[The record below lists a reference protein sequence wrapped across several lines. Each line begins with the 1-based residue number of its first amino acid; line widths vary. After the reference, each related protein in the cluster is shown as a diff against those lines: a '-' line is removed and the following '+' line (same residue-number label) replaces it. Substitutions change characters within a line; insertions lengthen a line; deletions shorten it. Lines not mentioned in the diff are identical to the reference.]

1 MHAVLPLKNI
11 RIIKLI
17 IQPLKLRS
25 KQIYVI
31 IMVRVKNPD
40 EIRDMI
46 KNHPMD
52 LRRVFSI
59 AAHID
64 HGKTTTSD
72 FLLRKA
78 GLMSDADAGKK
89 VMMDSDEEEQER
101 GITIFTSVVLL
112 NYDYEDEEG
121 NNKSYLFEINDTPGH
136 ISFTGEVSRA
146 LRGSDGVILLV
157 DALEGVMTQTETNIR
172 LSLAEKC
179 KPVLFINKVDRLIS
193 ELRLAPGD
201 VFSKIDTIING
212 VNKLIRENAPKG
224 LGKDWQVSFKDGSVA
239 VGSAKDGWAFNM
251 STLQKLKIRPQ
262 DIFAKYDENDKPWLR
277 SNLPLE
283 EPLLEMVIKHLP
295 NPVEGQKI
303 KIPAIW
309 GGDVKSPEGQ
319 ALVNCDKDGPLMG
332 MITKIFIE
340 PKSKRP
346 TLIGRVF
353 SGTLKKT
360 DSLYLVGKK
369 SKASIKRLGVM
380 EITDILD
387 VDEVPAGNLF
397 AIYGFITPAGETF
410 VREGDEGKLSPF
422 EEISY
427 VSDPVVSRTIKP
439 KDPQDIAKLGEVV
452 SKWIM
457 ADPTA
462 AFRHDQESK
471 TYVLSGIDP
480 LQIEILVTRIQE
492 QVQIDVSDPIIV
504 YRELPSKSGITVHA
518 KSPNGHNRLM
528 INVEQLDDKASELFK
543 SGKVNNDMERRER
556 ANMLQ
561 EEAGWEAKVAR
572 RIWYIKDTNVLID
585 ATSGVQRLD
594 NIKAYIIQVFHDFC
608 DGATL
613 AKEPLMNSKWL
624 ITDATVHVDPAH
636 TGFTE
641 IFQMCLAAYHTTF
654 LTSEPHLL
662 EPMQIIDIKVPSDYV
677 GNMSKVIT
685 QHRGIILD
693 MQQEGENT
701 NIRGRLPTAETI
713 DLADEIRG
721 NSSGRAFFGYVFD
734 GFDRVPSSIEKETI
748 ESIRVRKEMS
758 PQVPDVSN
766 WERFMYKRT

>member
-1 MHAVLPLKNI
+1 
-11 RIIKLI
+11 
-17 IQPLKLRS
+17 
-25 KQIYVI
+25 
-31 IMVRVKNPD
+31 MVRVKNPD

-46 KNHPMD
+46 KDHPMD

-72 FLLRKA
+72 YLLRKA

-101 GITIFTSVVLL
+101 GITIFTSVVMLS
-112 NYDYEDEEG
+112 YEFEG
-121 NNKSYLFEINDTPGH
+121 ETYLCEINDTPGH

-146 LRGSDGVILLV
+146 LRGSDGVVILV

-172 LSLAEKC
+172 LSLGEMC

-193 ELRLAPGD
+193 ELRLAPQD
-201 VFSKIDTIING
+201 VFAKIDTIITG

-224 LGKDWQVSFKDGSVA
+224 AAKDWQVSFKDGSVA

-251 STLQKLKIRPQ
+251 TTLQKLGIKPQ
-262 DIFAKYDENDKPWLR
+262 EIFAKYEENDKPWLR
-277 SNLPLE
+277 ENLPLE
-283 EPLLEMVIKHLP
+283 EPILEMVIRHLP
-295 NPVEGQKI
+295 NPVDGQKL

-309 GGDVKSPEGQ
+309 GGDINSPEGQ
-319 ALVNCDKDGPLMG
+319 ALVNCDRDGPLLG

-353 SGTLKKT
+353 SGTLKSS
-360 DSLYLVGKK
+360 DSLYLLGKK
-369 SKASIKRLGVM
+369 AKSRIKRLGVM

-410 VREGDEGKLSPF
+410 VREGDEGKLAPF

-427 VSDPVVSRTIKP
+427 VAEPVVSRTIKP

-492 QVQIDVSDPIIV
+492 QVEIDVSDPIIV
-504 YRELPSKSGITVHA
+504 YREVPTKQGITVHA

-528 INVEQLDDKASELFK
+528 VHVDLMNQAAIDLIQ
-543 SGKVNNDMERRER
+543 SGKIHNDQDRRER
-556 ANMLQ
+556 ARILQ
-561 EEAGWEAKVAR
+561 EEAGWEAKIAR
-572 RIWYIKDTNVLID
+572 RIWYIKDSNVILD
-585 ATSGVQRLD
+585 ATTGVQRLD
-594 NIKAYIIQVFHDFC
+594 NIKAYIIQIFHDFC
-608 DGATL
+608 EGATL
-613 AKEPLMNSKWL
+613 AKEPLMSAL
-624 ITDATVHVDPAH
+624 FIITDATVHVDPAH

-641 IFQMCLAAYHTTF
+641 IFQMCLAAFHTTF
-654 LTSEPHLL
+654 LTSEPHVL
-662 EPMQIIDIKVPSDYV
+662 EPMQIIDIKVPSEYV

-693 MQQEGENT
+693 MIQEGEQT
-701 NIRGRLPTAETI
+701 RIRGKLPTAETI
-713 DLADEIRG
+713 DIADEIRG
-721 NSSGRAFFGYVFD
+721 SSSGRAFFGYEFR
-734 GFDRVPSSIEKETI
+734 GFERVPTNLEAEII
-748 ESIRVRKEMS
+748 ESIRVRKELA

-766 WERFMYKRT
+766 WDRFMYRRT

>member
-1 MHAVLPLKNI
+1 
-11 RIIKLI
+11 
-17 IQPLKLRS
+17 
-25 KQIYVI
+25 
-31 IMVRVKNPD
+31 MVRVKNPD

-46 KNHPMD
+46 KNHPMEH
-52 LRRVFSI
+52 RRVFSI

-64 HGKTTTSD
+64 HGKTTTTD
-72 FLLRKA
+72 YLLRKA

-112 NYDYEDEEG
+112 SYEFEG
-121 NNKSYLFEINDTPGH
+121 ESYLFEINDTPGH

-146 LRGSDGVILLV
+146 LRGSDGVVLLV

-172 LSLAEKC
+172 LSIGEMC

-193 ELRLAPGD
+193 ELRLAPQE
-201 VFSKIDTIING
+201 VFARIDTIISG
-212 VNKLIRENAPKG
+212 VNKLIKNNAPKG
-224 LGKDWQVSFKDGSVA
+224 LGKAWQVSFKDGSVA

-251 STLQKLKIRPQ
+251 TTLQRLGIKPQ
-262 DIFAKYDENDKPWLR
+262 DIFAKYETNDKAWLKE
-277 SNLPLE
+277 NLTLE
-283 EPLLEMVIKHLP
+283 EPILEMVIKHLP
-295 NPVEGQKI
+295 NPVDGQKI

-309 GGDVKSPEGQ
+309 DGDLESPIGQ
-319 ALVNCDKDGPLMG
+319 SLINCDRDGPLMG

-353 SGTLKKT
+353 SGTLKSSDT
-360 DSLYLVGKK
+360 LYLIGKK
-369 SKASIKRLGVM
+369 DKSRIKRLGVM

-387 VDEVPAGNLF
+387 VEEVPAGNLF

-410 VREGDEGKLSPF
+410 VREGDEEKLKPF
-422 EEISY
+422 EDISY
-427 VSDPVVSRTIKP
+427 VAEPVVSRTIKP

-462 AFRHDQESK
+462 AFRHDEESK

-480 LQIEILVTRIQE
+480 LQIEILVTRITE
-492 QVQIDVSDPIIV
+492 QVEIEVSDPITV
-504 YRELPSKSGITVHA
+504 YRELPSQVGLSVHT

-528 INVEQLDDKASELFK
+528 INIEPLNKETVDLIK
-543 SGKVNNDMERRER
+543 SGRVHNDQDRRDR
-556 ANMLQ
+556 AILLQ
-561 EEAGWEAKVAR
+561 QEGGWEARRAR
-572 RIWYIKDTNVLID
+572 RIWHIKDTNMLVD
-585 ATSGVQRLD
+585 ATTGVQRLD
-594 NIKAYIIQVFHDFC
+594 NIKAYIIQIFHDFC
-608 DGATL
+608 EGATL
-613 AKEPLMNSKWL
+613 AKEPLMSSKFT

-641 IFQMCLAAYHTTF
+641 IMQMCLAGFHTTF
-654 LTSEPHLL
+654 LTSDPHLQ
-662 EPMQIIDIKVPSDYV
+662 EPMLIIDIKVPSDYV

-693 MQQEGENT
+693 MLQEGENT
-701 NIRGRLPTAETI
+701 RIRGKIPAAETV

-721 NSSGRAFFGYVFD
+721 NSSGRAFFGYEFT
-734 GFDRVPSSIEKETI
+734 GFERVPANLEKEII
-748 ESIRVRKEMS
+748 EGIRVRKELS
-758 PQVPDVSN
+758 AEIPDVSN
-766 WERFMYKRT
+766 WERFIYKRT

>member
-1 MHAVLPLKNI
+1 
-11 RIIKLI
+11 
-17 IQPLKLRS
+17 
-25 KQIYVI
+25 
-31 IMVRVKNPD
+31 MVRVKNPE
-40 EIRDMI
+40 EIRNMI

-112 NYDYEDEEG
+112 NYDYEDDEG
-121 NNKSYLFEINDTPGH
+121 NNQSYLFETNDTPGH

-193 ELRLAPGD
+193 ELRLAPKD
-201 VFSKIDTIING
+201 VFEKIDTIIAG
-212 VNKLIRENAPKG
+212 VNKLIKENAPEG
-224 LGKDWQVSFKDGSVA
+224 LGKAWQVSFPEGTVS

-251 STLQKLKIRPQ
+251 ATLQRLKLKPQ

-277 SNLPLE
+277 SNLALE

-309 GGDVKSPEGQ
+309 GGDIESPEGQ
-319 ALVNCDKDGPLMG
+319 ALINCDRDGPLMG
-332 MITKIFIE
+332 MITKIFID

-346 TLIGRVF
+346 TLIGRVY
-353 SGTLKKT
+353 SGTLKKA
-360 DSLYLVGKK
+360 DSLYLLGRKNKVN
-369 SKASIKRLGVM
+369 IKRLGVM

-427 VSDPVVSRTIKP
+427 ASDPVVSRTIKP
-439 KDPQDIAKLGEVV
+439 KHPQDIAKLGEVV

-462 AFRHDQESK
+462 TFRHDEESK
-471 TYVLSGIDP
+471 TYVLAGIDP

-492 QVQIDVSDPIIV
+492 QVQIDISDPIIV
-504 YRELPSKSGITVHA
+504 YREVPSKTGITVHA

-528 INVEQLDDKASELFK
+528 IHVEKLNKESMALFK
-543 SGKVNNDMERRER
+543 SGKIHNDMERRAR
-556 ANMLQ
+556 ANQLQ
-561 EEAGWEAKVAR
+561 EEAGWIAKQAR
-572 RIWYIKDTNVLID
+572 RIWYIKDTNVLVD

-594 NIKAYIIQVFHDFC
+594 NIKAYVIQVFNDFC
-608 DGATL
+608 EGATL
-613 AKEPLMNSKWL
+613 AKEPLMGSKWM

-641 IFQMCLAAYHTTF
+641 IFQMCLAAYHTSF
-654 LTSEPHLL
+654 LTSDPHLV
-662 EPMQIIDIKVPSDYV
+662 EPMQIIDIKVPSNYV

-685 QHRGIILD
+685 QNRGVIQD
-693 MQQEGENT
+693 MTQEGENT
-701 NIRGRLPTAETI
+701 NIRGRIPTAETI

-734 GFDRVPSSIEKETI
+734 GFDRVPTNLEKEVI
-748 ESIRVRKEMS
+748 EGIRTRKELS
-758 PQVPDVSN
+758 PQVPEISN

>member
-1 MHAVLPLKNI
+1 MK
-11 RIIKLI
+11 
-17 IQPLKLRS
+17 
-25 KQIYVI
+25 
-31 IMVRVKNPD
+31 MVRVKNPE

-46 KNHPMD
+46 KNHPME
-52 LRRVFSI
+52 LRRVFTI

-72 FLLRKA
+72 YLLRKA

-101 GITIFTSVVLL
+101 GITIFTSVVML
-112 NYDYEDEEG
+112 NYEYETKEG
-121 NNKSYLFEINDTPGH
+121 EKNSYLFEINDTPGH

-172 LSLAEKC
+172 LSLNEKC

-201 VFSKIDTIING
+201 VFQKIDNILNE
-212 VNKLIRENAPKG
+212 VNKLIRDNAPEG
-224 LGKDWQVSFKDGSVA
+224 LGKDWQVSFPDGSVA

-251 STLQKLKIRPQ
+251 GTLQRLQITPQ
-262 DIFAKYDENDKPWLR
+262 DVFAKYDEDDKDWLR
-277 SNLPLE
+277 ENLPLE
-283 EPLLEMVIKHLP
+283 EPLLEMVITHLP
-295 NPVEGQKI
+295 NPIEGQKM

-309 GGDVKSPEGQ
+309 GGDLDSPEGQ
-319 ALVNCDKDGPLMG
+319 ALMNCDRDGPLMG

-353 SGTLKKT
+353 SGTLRSSDT
-360 DSLYLVGKK
+360 LYLVGKK
-369 SKASIKRLGVM
+369 TSARIKRLGVM

-410 VREGDEGKLSPF
+410 IREEDKGTLTPF

-427 VSDPVVSRTIKP
+427 VAEPVVSRTIKP

-462 AFRHDQESK
+462 TFRHDEESK

-492 QVQIDVSDPIIV
+492 QVLIEVSDPIIV
-504 YRELPSKSGITVHA
+504 YREVPTKVGINVHA

-528 INVEQLDDKASELFK
+528 IHVQPLNQASIDLIN
-543 SGKVNNDMERRER
+543 SGKVNNDQERRDR
-556 ANMLQ
+556 ARILQ
-561 EEAGWEAKVAR
+561 EEGGWEAKRAR
-572 RIWYIKDTNVLID
+572 RIWHIQDSNMIID
-585 ATSGVQRLD
+585 ATTGVQRLD
-594 NIKAYIIQVFHDFC
+594 NIKQYIIQVFIDFC
-608 DGATL
+608 SGATL
-613 AKEPLMNSKWL
+613 AKEPLMGAL
-624 ITDATVHVDPAH
+624 FTITDAKVHVDPAH

-654 LTSEPHLL
+654 LTSDPQLL

-677 GNMSKVIT
+677 GNMSKIIT
-685 QHRGIILD
+685 QHRGIIQN
-693 MQQEGENT
+693 MIQEGENT
-701 NIRGRLPTAETI
+701 RIRGKLPTAETI

-721 NSSGRAFFGYVFD
+721 SSSGRAFFGYEFT
-734 GFDRVPSSIEKETI
+734 GFERVPTNLEEETI
-748 ESIRVRKEMS
+748 EAIRVRKELS

>member
-1 MHAVLPLKNI
+1 
-11 RIIKLI
+11 
-17 IQPLKLRS
+17 
-25 KQIYVI
+25 
-31 IMVRVKNPD
+31 MVRVKNPE
-40 EIRDMI
+40 EIRNMI

-112 NYDYEDEEG
+112 NYDYEDDEG
-121 NNKSYLFEINDTPGH
+121 NNQSYLFEINDTPGH

-193 ELRLAPGD
+193 ELRLAPRD
-201 VFSKIDTIING
+201 VFEKIDTIIAG
-212 VNKLIRENAPKG
+212 VNKLIKENAPEG
-224 LGKDWQVSFKDGSVA
+224 LGKAWQVSFPEGTVS

-251 STLQKLKIRPQ
+251 ATLQRLKLKPQ
-262 DIFAKYDENDKPWLR
+262 DIFAKYDEDDKPWLR
-277 SNLPLE
+277 SNLALE

-309 GGDVKSPEGQ
+309 GGDLESPAGQ
-319 ALVNCDKDGPLMG
+319 ALINCDKDGPLLG
-332 MITKIFIE
+332 MITKIFID

-360 DSLYLVGKK
+360 DSLYLLGRKNKV
-369 SKASIKRLGVM
+369 SIKRLGVM

-410 VREGDEGKLSPF
+410 VREGDEGKLTPF

-427 VSDPVVSRTIKP
+427 ASDPVVSRTIKP
-439 KDPQDIAKLGEVV
+439 KQPQDIAKLGEVV

-462 AFRHDQESK
+462 TFRHDEESK
-471 TYVLSGIDP
+471 TYVLAGIDP

-504 YRELPSKSGITVHA
+504 YREIPSKTGITVHA

-528 INVEQLDDKASELFK
+528 LHVERLNPESQALFK
-543 SGKVNNDMERRER
+543 SGKIHNDMERRAR
-556 ANMLQ
+556 ANQLQ
-561 EEAGWEAKVAR
+561 EEAGWIAKQAR
-572 RIWYIKDTNVLID
+572 RIWYIKDTNVLVD

-594 NIKAYIIQVFHDFC
+594 NIKAYVIQVFDDFC
-608 DGATL
+608 EGATL
-613 AKEPLMNSKWL
+613 AKEPLMGSKWM

-641 IFQMCLAAYHTTF
+641 IFQMCLAAYHTSF
-654 LTSEPHLL
+654 LTSDPHLV
-662 EPMQIIDIKVPSDYV
+662 EPMQIIDIKVPSNYV

-685 QHRGIILD
+685 QHRGVIQD
-693 MQQEGENT
+693 MTQEGENT
-701 NIRGRLPTAETI
+701 NIRGRIPTAETI

-734 GFDRVPSSIEKETI
+734 GFDPVPKNLEKEVI
-748 ESIRVRKEMS
+748 EAIRARKGLS
-758 PQVPDVSN
+758 PQVPEVSN

>member
-1 MHAVLPLKNI
+1 
-11 RIIKLI
+11 
-17 IQPLKLRS
+17 
-25 KQIYVI
+25 
-31 IMVRVKNPD
+31 MVRVKNPD

-46 KNHPMD
+46 KHHPMEH
-52 LRRVFSI
+52 RRVFSI

-72 FLLRKA
+72 YLLRKA

-112 NYDYEDEEG
+112 SYEFEG
-121 NNKSYLFEINDTPGH
+121 NTYLCEINDTPGH

-146 LRGSDGVILLV
+146 LRGSDGVIILV

-172 LSLAEKC
+172 LSLSEMC

-193 ELRLAPGD
+193 ELRLPPNE
-201 VFSKIDTIING
+201 VFAKIDGIING
-212 VNKLIRENAPKG
+212 VNRLIEKNAPKE
-224 LGKDWQVSFKDGSVA
+224 LSKDWKVSFKNGSVS

-251 STLQKLKIRPQ
+251 STLQKLKIKPQ
-262 DIFAKYDENDKPWLR
+262 EIFAKYAEDSKDWLR
-277 SNLPLE
+277 ENLPLE
-283 EPLLEMVIKHLP
+283 EPLLEMVIQHLP
-295 NPVEGQKI
+295 NPIEGQKV

-309 GGDVKSPEGQ
+309 DGDLESPVGQ
-319 ALVNCDKDGPLMG
+319 SLLNCDPNGPLLG

-353 SGTLKKT
+353 SGTLRNT
-360 DSLYLVGKK
+360 DTLYLVGRK
-369 SKASIKRLGVM
+369 SKSRIKRLGVM

-397 AIYGFITPAGETF
+397 AIYGFICPAGESF
-410 VREGDEGKLSPF
+410 VREGDEKKLTPF

-427 VSDPVVSRTIKP
+427 VAEPVVSRTIKP

-462 AFRHDQESK
+462 AFKHDQESK

-492 QVQIDVSDPIIV
+492 QVNIEVSDPIIV
-504 YRELPSKSGITVHA
+504 YREIPSTRGIEVHT
-518 KSPNGHNRLM
+518 KSPNGHNRIMLY
-528 INVEQLDDKASELFK
+528 VEPLNQKTIDLIKAGKIHNDQEKRDRAIQLQ
-543 SGKVNNDMERRER
+543 
-556 ANMLQ
+556 Q
-561 EEAGWEAKVAR
+561 EADWVAKEAR
-572 RIWYIKDTNVLID
+572 RIWYIKDTNILVD
-585 ATSGVQRLD
+585 ATTGVQRLD
-594 NIKAYIIQVFHDFC
+594 NIKAYIIQIFHNFC
-608 DGATL
+608 EGATL
-613 AKEPLMNSKWL
+613 AKEPLMASKWV

-641 IFQMCLAAYHTTF
+641 IMQMCLAAFHTTF
-654 LTSEPHLL
+654 LTSQPKLL
-662 EPMQIIDIKVPSDYV
+662 EPMLVIDIKVPSEYV

-693 MQQEGENT
+693 MKQEGENT
-701 NIRGRLPTAETI
+701 IIKGKLPTAETI

-721 NSSGRAFFGYVFD
+721 SSSGRAFFGYQFL
-734 GFDRVPSSIEKETI
+734 GFEPVPQNLEKEII
-748 ESIRVRKEMS
+748 ESIRLRKELA
-758 PQVPDVSN
+758 PEVPDVSN
-766 WERFMYKRT
+766 WDRFMYKRT

>member
-1 MHAVLPLKNI
+1 
-11 RIIKLI
+11 
-17 IQPLKLRS
+17 
-25 KQIYVI
+25 
-31 IMVRVKNPD
+31 MVRVKNPD

-46 KNHPMD
+46 KNHPME

-72 FLLRKA
+72 YLLRKA

-101 GITIFTSVVLL
+101 GITIFTSVVML
-112 NYDYEDEEG
+112 NYEYEDENGET
-121 NNKSYLFEINDTPGH
+121 KSYLFEINDTPGH

-157 DALEGVMTQTETNIR
+157 DALEGIMTQTETNIR
-172 LSLAEKC
+172 LSLNEQC

-193 ELRLAPGD
+193 ELRLAPAD
-201 VFSKIDTIING
+201 VFQKIDNILNG
-212 VNKLIRENAPKG
+212 VNKLIRDNAPEG
-224 LGKDWQVSFKDGSVA
+224 TGKKWQVSFKDGSVA

-251 STLQKLKIRPQ
+251 ATLQRLKIKPQ
-262 DIFAKYDENDKPWLR
+262 DVFAKYGENDKEWLR
-277 SNLPLE
+277 ENLPLE

-295 NPVEGQKI
+295 NPIQGQQV

-309 GGDVKSPEGQ
+309 GGDVNSPVGQ
-319 ALVNCDKDGPLMG
+319 SLMTCDRDGPLMG

-353 SGTLKKT
+353 SGTLRSSDSLFLMGKKT
-360 DSLYLVGKK
+360 S
-369 SKASIKRLGVM
+369 ARIKRLGVM

-410 VREGDEGKLSPF
+410 VKEGEEGNLTSF

-427 VSDPVVSRTIKP
+427 VAEPVVSRTIKP
-439 KDPQDIAKLGEVV
+439 RDPQDIAKLGEVV

-462 AFRHDQESK
+462 TFRHDQESK

-480 LQIEILVTRIQE
+480 LQIEILVTRIEE
-492 QVQIDVSDPIIV
+492 QVPIEVSDPIIV
-504 YRELPSKSGITVHA
+504 YREVPTKQGITVHA

-528 INVEQLDDKASELFK
+528 INVQPLNQASIDLIA
-543 SGKVNNDMERRER
+543 SGKVHNDQERRER
-556 ANMLQ
+556 ANLLQ
-561 EEAGWEAKVAR
+561 AEGGWEAKRAR
-572 RIWYIKDTNVLID
+572 RIWYIKDSNMIID

-594 NIKAYIIQVFHDFC
+594 NIKAYIIQIFIDFC

-613 AKEPLMNSKWL
+613 AKEPLMGSL
-624 ITDATVHVDPAH
+624 FTITDATVHVDPAH

-641 IFQMCLAAYHTTF
+641 IFQMCLAAFHTSF
-654 LTSEPHLL
+654 LTSEPQVL

-685 QHRGIILD
+685 QHRGVILD
-693 MQQEGENT
+693 MLQEGENT
-701 NIRGRLPTAETI
+701 RIRGKIPTAETI

-721 NSSGRAFFGYVFD
+721 NSSGRAFFGYEFT
-734 GFDRVPSSIEKETI
+734 GFERVPVSLEQEII
-748 ESIRVRKEMS
+748 ESIRTRKDLS

-766 WERFMYKRT
+766 WDRFMYKRS

>member
-1 MHAVLPLKNI
+1 MK
-11 RIIKLI
+11 
-17 IQPLKLRS
+17 
-25 KQIYVI
+25 
-31 IMVRVKNPD
+31 MVRVKNPE

-46 KNHPMD
+46 KNHPME
-52 LRRVFSI
+52 LRRVFTI

-72 FLLRKA
+72 YLLRKA

-101 GITIFTSVVLL
+101 GITIFTSVVML
-112 NYDYEDEEG
+112 NYEYETKEG
-121 NNKSYLFEINDTPGH
+121 EKNSYLFEINDTPGH

-172 LSLAEKC
+172 LSLNEKC

-201 VFSKIDTIING
+201 VFQKIDNILNG
-212 VNKLIRENAPKG
+212 VNKLIRDNSPEG
-224 LGKDWQVSFKDGSVA
+224 VGKDWQVSFKDGSVA

-251 STLQKLKIRPQ
+251 GTLQRLKITPQ
-262 DIFAKYDENDKPWLR
+262 DVFAKYDEDDKDWLR
-277 SNLPLE
+277 ENLPLE
-283 EPLLEMVIKHLP
+283 EPLLEMVITHLP
-295 NPVEGQKI
+295 NPIEGQKM

-309 GGDVKSPEGQ
+309 GGDLDSPEGQ
-319 ALVNCDKDGPLMG
+319 ALMNCDRDGPLMG

-353 SGTLKKT
+353 SGTLRSS

-369 SKASIKRLGVM
+369 TSARIKRLGVM

-410 VREGDEGKLSPF
+410 IREEDKGTLTPF

-427 VSDPVVSRTIKP
+427 VAEPVVSRTIKP

-462 AFRHDQESK
+462 TFRHDEESK

-492 QVQIDVSDPIIV
+492 QVLIEVSDPIIV
-504 YRELPSKSGITVHA
+504 YREVPTKVGINVHA

-528 INVEQLDDKASELFK
+528 IHVQPLNQASIDLIN
-543 SGKVNNDMERRER
+543 SGKVNNDQERRDR
-556 ANMLQ
+556 ARILQ
-561 EEAGWEAKVAR
+561 EEGGWEAKRAR
-572 RIWYIKDTNVLID
+572 RIWHIQDSNMIID
-585 ATSGVQRLD
+585 ATTGVQRLD
-594 NIKAYIIQVFHDFC
+594 NIKQYIIQVFIDFC
-608 DGATL
+608 SGATL
-613 AKEPLMNSKWL
+613 AKEPLMGAL
-624 ITDATVHVDPAH
+624 FTITDAKVHVDPAH

-654 LTSEPHLL
+654 LTSDPQLL

-677 GNMSKVIT
+677 GNMSKIIT
-685 QHRGIILD
+685 QHRGIIQN
-693 MQQEGENT
+693 MIQEGENT
-701 NIRGRLPTAETI
+701 RIRGKLPTAETI

-721 NSSGRAFFGYVFD
+721 SSSGRAFFGYEFT
-734 GFDRVPSSIEKETI
+734 GFERVPTNLEEETI
-748 ESIRVRKEMS
+748 EAIRVRKELS

>member
-1 MHAVLPLKNI
+1 MK
-11 RIIKLI
+11 
-17 IQPLKLRS
+17 
-25 KQIYVI
+25 
-31 IMVRVKNPD
+31 MVRVKNPE

-46 KNHPMD
+46 KNHPME
-52 LRRVFSI
+52 LRRVFTI

-72 FLLRKA
+72 YLLRKA

-101 GITIFTSVVLL
+101 GITIFTSVVML
-112 NYDYEDEEG
+112 NYEYETKEG
-121 NNKSYLFEINDTPGH
+121 EKNSYLFEINDTPGH

-172 LSLAEKC
+172 LSLNEKC

-201 VFSKIDTIING
+201 VFQKIDNILNE
-212 VNKLIRENAPKG
+212 VNKLIRDNAPEG
-224 LGKDWQVSFKDGSVA
+224 LGKDWQVSFPDGSVA

-251 STLQKLKIRPQ
+251 GTLQRLKITPQ
-262 DIFAKYDENDKPWLR
+262 DVFAKYDEDDKDWLR
-277 SNLPLE
+277 ENLPLE
-283 EPLLEMVIKHLP
+283 EPLLEMVITHLP
-295 NPVEGQKI
+295 NPIEGQKM

-309 GGDVKSPEGQ
+309 GGDLDSPEGQ
-319 ALVNCDKDGPLMG
+319 ALMNCDRDGPLMG

-353 SGTLKKT
+353 SGTLRSSDT
-360 DSLYLVGKK
+360 LYLVGKK
-369 SKASIKRLGVM
+369 TSARIKRLGVM

-410 VREGDEGKLSPF
+410 IREEDKGTLTPF

-427 VSDPVVSRTIKP
+427 VAEPVVSRTIKP

-462 AFRHDQESK
+462 TFRHDEESK

-492 QVQIDVSDPIIV
+492 QVLIEVSDPIIV
-504 YRELPSKSGITVHA
+504 YREVPTKVGINVHA

-528 INVEQLDDKASELFK
+528 IHVQPLNQASIDLIN
-543 SGKVNNDMERRER
+543 SGKVNNDQERRDR
-556 ANMLQ
+556 ARILQ
-561 EEAGWEAKVAR
+561 EEGGWEAKRAR
-572 RIWYIKDTNVLID
+572 RIWHIQDSNMIID
-585 ATSGVQRLD
+585 ATTGVQRLD
-594 NIKAYIIQVFHDFC
+594 NIKQYIIQVFIDFC
-608 DGATL
+608 SGATL
-613 AKEPLMNSKWL
+613 AKEPLMGSL
-624 ITDATVHVDPAH
+624 FTITDAKVHVDPAH

-654 LTSEPHLL
+654 LTSDPQLL

-677 GNMSKVIT
+677 GNMSKIIT
-685 QHRGIILD
+685 QHRGIIQN
-693 MQQEGENT
+693 MIQEGENT
-701 NIRGRLPTAETI
+701 RIRGKLPTAETI

-721 NSSGRAFFGYVFD
+721 SSSGRAFFGYEFT
-734 GFDRVPSSIEKETI
+734 GFERVPTNLEEETI
-748 ESIRVRKEMS
+748 EAIRVRKELS

>member
-1 MHAVLPLKNI
+1 MK
-11 RIIKLI
+11 
-17 IQPLKLRS
+17 
-25 KQIYVI
+25 
-31 IMVRVKNPD
+31 MVRVKNPE

-46 KNHPMD
+46 KNHPME
-52 LRRVFSI
+52 LRRVFTI

-72 FLLRKA
+72 YLLRKA

-101 GITIFTSVVLL
+101 GITIFTSVVML
-112 NYDYEDEEG
+112 NYEYETKEG
-121 NNKSYLFEINDTPGH
+121 EKNSYLFEINDTPGH

-172 LSLAEKC
+172 LSLNEKC

-201 VFSKIDTIING
+201 VFQKIDNILNE
-212 VNKLIRENAPKG
+212 VNKLIRDNAPEG
-224 LGKDWQVSFKDGSVA
+224 LGKDWQVSFPDGSVA

-251 STLQKLKIRPQ
+251 GTLQRLKITPQ
-262 DIFAKYDENDKPWLR
+262 DVFAKYDEDDKDWLR
-277 SNLPLE
+277 ENLPLE
-283 EPLLEMVIKHLP
+283 EPLLEMVITHLP
-295 NPVEGQKI
+295 NPIEGQKM

-309 GGDVKSPEGQ
+309 GGDLDSPEGQ
-319 ALVNCDKDGPLMG
+319 ALMNCDRDGPLMG

-353 SGTLKKT
+353 SGTLRSSDT
-360 DSLYLVGKK
+360 LYLVGKK
-369 SKASIKRLGVM
+369 TSARIKRLGVM

-410 VREGDEGKLSPF
+410 IREEDKGTLTPF

-427 VSDPVVSRTIKP
+427 VAEPVVSRTIKP

-462 AFRHDQESK
+462 TFRHDEESK

-480 LQIEILVTRIQE
+480 LQIEILVTRIQD
-492 QVQIDVSDPIIV
+492 QVLIEVSDPIIV
-504 YRELPSKSGITVHA
+504 YREVPTKVGINVHA

-528 INVEQLDDKASELFK
+528 LHVQPLNQASIDLIN
-543 SGKVNNDMERRER
+543 SGKVNNDQERRDR
-556 ANMLQ
+556 ARILQ
-561 EEAGWEAKVAR
+561 EEGGWEAKRAR
-572 RIWYIKDTNVLID
+572 RIWHIQDSNMIID
-585 ATSGVQRLD
+585 ATTGVQRLD
-594 NIKAYIIQVFHDFC
+594 NIKQYIIQVFIDFC
-608 DGATL
+608 SGATL
-613 AKEPLMNSKWL
+613 AKEPLMGAL
-624 ITDATVHVDPAH
+624 FTITDAKVHVDPAH

-654 LTSEPHLL
+654 LTSDPQLL

-677 GNMSKVIT
+677 GNMSKIIT
-685 QHRGIILD
+685 QHRGIIQN
-693 MQQEGENT
+693 MIQEGENT
-701 NIRGRLPTAETI
+701 RIRGKLPTAETI

-721 NSSGRAFFGYVFD
+721 SSSGRAFFGYEFT
-734 GFDRVPSSIEKETI
+734 GFERVPTNLEEETI
-748 ESIRVRKEMS
+748 EAIRVRKELS

>member
-1 MHAVLPLKNI
+1 
-11 RIIKLI
+11 
-17 IQPLKLRS
+17 
-25 KQIYVI
+25 
-31 IMVRVKNPD
+31 MVRVKNPD

-46 KNHPMD
+46 KNHPME

-72 FLLRKA
+72 YLLRKA

-112 NYDYEDEEG
+112 NYEYE
-121 NNKSYLFEINDTPGH
+121 NKDGDSNSYLFEINDTPGH

-172 LSLAEKC
+172 LSLNEQC

-201 VFSKIDTIING
+201 VFQKIDNILNG
-212 VNKLIRENAPKG
+212 VNKLIRDNAPSG
-224 LGKDWQVSFKDGSVA
+224 LEKDWQVSFKDGSVA

-251 STLQKLKIRPQ
+251 ATLQRLQIKPQ
-262 DIFAKYDENDKPWLR
+262 DVFAKYDEDDKDWLKE
-277 SNLPLE
+277 NLPLE
-283 EPLLEMVIKHLP
+283 EPLLEMVITHLP
-295 NPVEGQKI
+295 NPVEGQKK

-309 GGDVKSPEGQ
+309 GGDITSPEGQ
-319 ALVNCDKDGPLMG
+319 ALMNCDRDGPLMG

-353 SGTLKKT
+353 SGTLRSS

-369 SKASIKRLGVM
+369 TSARIKRLGVM

-410 VREGDEGKLSPF
+410 IREEDKGKLVPF

-427 VSDPVVSRTIKP
+427 VAEPVVSRTIKP

-462 AFRHDQESK
+462 TFRHDQESK

-480 LQIEILVTRIQE
+480 LQIEILVTRIRD
-492 QVQIDVSDPIIV
+492 QVAIEVSDPIIV
-504 YRELPSKSGITVHA
+504 YREVPTKAGLTVHA

-528 INVEQLDDKASELFK
+528 LHIQPLNQATIDLIK
-543 SGKVNNDMERRER
+543 SGKVNNDQDRRDR
-556 ANMLQ
+556 AMILQ
-561 EEAGWEAKVAR
+561 QEGGWEAKRAR
-572 RIWYIKDTNVLID
+572 RIWDIKDSNMIID
-585 ATSGVQRLD
+585 ATTGVQRLD
-594 NIKAYIIQVFHDFC
+594 NIKAYIIQVFEDFC
-608 DGATL
+608 NGATL
-613 AKEPLMNSKWL
+613 AKEPLMGSL
-624 ITDATVHVDPAH
+624 FTITDATVHVDPAH

-641 IFQMCLAAYHTTF
+641 IFQMCLAAFHTTF
-654 LTSEPHLL
+654 LTSDPQIL
-662 EPMQIIDIKVPSDYV
+662 EPMLIIDIKVPSDYV

-693 MQQEGENT
+693 MIQEGDNT
-701 NIRGRLPTAETI
+701 RIRGKVPTAETI

-721 NSSGRAFFGYVFD
+721 SSSGRAFFGYEFT
-734 GFDRVPSSIEKETI
+734 GFERVPVNLETEII
-748 ESIRVRKEMS
+748 ESIRTRKELS
-758 PQVPDVSN
+758 PQIPDVSN

>member
-1 MHAVLPLKNI
+1 MK
-11 RIIKLI
+11 
-17 IQPLKLRS
+17 
-25 KQIYVI
+25 
-31 IMVRVKNPD
+31 MVRVKNPE

-46 KNHPMD
+46 KNHPME
-52 LRRVFSI
+52 LRRVFTI

-72 FLLRKA
+72 YLLRKA

-101 GITIFTSVVLL
+101 GITIFTSVVML
-112 NYDYEDEEG
+112 NYEYETKEG
-121 NNKSYLFEINDTPGH
+121 EKNSYLFEINDTPGH

-172 LSLAEKC
+172 LSLNEKC

-201 VFSKIDTIING
+201 VFQKIDNILNE
-212 VNKLIRENAPKG
+212 VNKLIRDNAPEG
-224 LGKDWQVSFKDGSVA
+224 LGKDWQVSFPDGSVA

-251 STLQKLKIRPQ
+251 GTLQRLKITPQ
-262 DIFAKYDENDKPWLR
+262 DVFAKYDEDDKDWLR
-277 SNLPLE
+277 ENLPLE
-283 EPLLEMVIKHLP
+283 EPLLEMVITHLP
-295 NPVEGQKI
+295 NPIEGQKM

-309 GGDVKSPEGQ
+309 GGDLDSPEGQ
-319 ALVNCDKDGPLMG
+319 ALMNCDRDGPLMG

-353 SGTLKKT
+353 SGTLRSSDT
-360 DSLYLVGKK
+360 LYLVGKK
-369 SKASIKRLGVM
+369 TSARIKRLGVM

-410 VREGDEGKLSPF
+410 IREEDKGTLTPF

-427 VSDPVVSRTIKP
+427 VAEPVVSRTIKP

-462 AFRHDQESK
+462 TFRHDEESK

-480 LQIEILVTRIQE
+480 LQIEILVTRIQD
-492 QVQIDVSDPIIV
+492 QVLIEVSDPIIV
-504 YRELPSKSGITVHA
+504 YREVPTKVGINVHA

-528 INVEQLDDKASELFK
+528 IHVQPLNQASIDLIN
-543 SGKVNNDMERRER
+543 SGKVNNDQERRDR
-556 ANMLQ
+556 ARILQ
-561 EEAGWEAKVAR
+561 EEGGWEAKRAR
-572 RIWYIKDTNVLID
+572 RIWHIQDSNMIID
-585 ATSGVQRLD
+585 ATTGVQRLD
-594 NIKAYIIQVFHDFC
+594 NIKQYIIQVFIDFC
-608 DGATL
+608 SGATL
-613 AKEPLMNSKWL
+613 AKEPLMGAL
-624 ITDATVHVDPAH
+624 FTITDAKVHVDPAH

-654 LTSEPHLL
+654 LTSDPQLL

-677 GNMSKVIT
+677 GNMSKIIT
-685 QHRGIILD
+685 QHRGIIQN
-693 MQQEGENT
+693 MIQEGENT
-701 NIRGRLPTAETI
+701 RIRGKLPTAETI

-721 NSSGRAFFGYVFD
+721 SSSGRAFFGYEFT
-734 GFDRVPSSIEKETI
+734 GFERVPTNLEEETI
-748 ESIRVRKEMS
+748 EAIRVRKELS

>member
-1 MHAVLPLKNI
+1 MKLP
-11 RIIKLI
+11 
-17 IQPLKLRS
+17 S

-121 NNKSYLFEINDTPGH
+121 NNNSYLFEINDTPGH

-146 LRGSDGVILLV
+146 LRGSDGVVLLV

-193 ELRLAPGD
+193 ELRLAPKD
-201 VFSKIDTIING
+201 VFAKIDIIVAG
-212 VNKLIRENAPKG
+212 VNKLIRENAPEG
-224 LGKDWQVSFKDGSVA
+224 LRKAWQVSFSEGTVA

-251 STLQKLKIRPQ
+251 TTLQTLKLKPQ

-277 SNLPLE
+277 TNLPLE

-309 GGDVKSPEGQ
+309 GGDLESPIGK
-319 ALVNCDKDGPLMG
+319 ALVSCDKDGPLMG
-332 MITKIFIE
+332 MITKIFID

-346 TLIGRVF
+346 TLIGRIY
-353 SGTLKKT
+353 SGTLRKA
-360 DSLYLVGKK
+360 DSLYLLGRKNKV
-369 SKASIKRLGVM
+369 SIKRLGVM

-410 VREGDEGKLSPF
+410 VREGDEGKYSPF

-427 VSDPVVSRTIKP
+427 ASDPVVSRTIKP
-439 KDPQDIAKLGEVV
+439 KQPQDIAKLGEVV

-462 AFRHDQESK
+462 TFRHDEESK
-471 TYVLSGIDP
+471 TYVLAGIDP

-504 YRELPSKSGITVHA
+504 YREVPSKTGITVHA

-528 INVEQLDDKASELFK
+528 VHVEKLNEESQALFK
-543 SGKVNNDMERRER
+543 SGKIHNDMERRER
-556 ANMLQ
+556 ANQLQ
-561 EEAGWEAKVAR
+561 EEAGWIAKEAR
-572 RIWYIKDTNVLID
+572 RIWYIKDTNVLVD

-594 NIKAYIIQVFHDFC
+594 NIKAYVIQVFNDFC
-608 DGATL
+608 EGATL
-613 AKEPLMNSKWL
+613 AKEPLMGSKWM

-641 IFQMCLAAYHTTF
+641 IFQMCLAAYHTSF
-654 LTSEPHLL
+654 LTSDPHLV

-685 QHRGIILD
+685 QNRGVIQD
-693 MQQEGENT
+693 MTQEGENT
-701 NIRGRLPTAETI
+701 NIRGRIPTAETI
-713 DLADEIRG
+713 DLADDIRG

-734 GFDRVPSSIEKETI
+734 GFDRVPKNLEKEVI
-748 ESIRVRKEMS
+748 EAIRTRKELS
-758 PQVPDVSN
+758 PQVPEISN
-766 WERFMYKRT
+766 WERFMYKRS

>member
-1 MHAVLPLKNI
+1 
-11 RIIKLI
+11 
-17 IQPLKLRS
+17 
-25 KQIYVI
+25 
-31 IMVRVKNPD
+31 MVRVKNPD
-40 EIRDMI
+40 EIREMI
-46 KNHPMD
+46 KSHPMN

-72 FLLRKA
+72 YLLRKA
-78 GLMSDADAGKK
+78 GLMSDEDAGKK
-89 VMMDSDEEEQER
+89 VMMDSDDEEQER
-101 GITIFTSVVLL
+101 GITIFTSVVMLS
-112 NYDYEDEEG
+112 YEFEG
-121 NNKSYLFEINDTPGH
+121 ETYLCAINDTPGH

-146 LRGSDGVILLV
+146 LRGSDGVVILV
-157 DALEGVMTQTETNIR
+157 DALEGIMTQTETNIR

-193 ELRLAPGD
+193 ELKLAPQD
-201 VFSKIDTIING
+201 VFDKIDAIIVG
-212 VNKLIRENAPKG
+212 VNKLIKDNTPKG
-224 LGKDWQVSFKDGSVA
+224 SAKDWIVSFKDGSVT

-251 STLQKLKIRPQ
+251 STLQRLQIKPQ
-262 DIFAKYDENDKPWLR
+262 DIFAKYDEDDKDWLKK
-277 SNLPLE
+277 NLPLE
-283 EPLLEMVIKHLP
+283 EPILEMVIKHLP
-295 NPVEGQKI
+295 NPIEGQKV

-309 GGDVKSPEGQ
+309 SGDLESPEGQ
-319 ALVNCDKDGPLMG
+319 ALLNCDPNGPLMG

-346 TLIGRVF
+346 TLIGRVY
-353 SGTLKKT
+353 SGTLRKT
-360 DSLYLVGKK
+360 DSLFLIGKK
-369 SKASIKRLGVM
+369 TKATIKRLGVM

-410 VREGDEGKLSPF
+410 VREGDEKRLTPF

-427 VSDPVVSRTIKP
+427 ASEPVVSRTIKP
-439 KDPQDIAKLGEVV
+439 KNPQDIAKLGEVV

-462 AFRHDQESK
+462 TFRHDQESK

-492 QVQIDVSDPIIV
+492 QVQIEVSDPIIV
-504 YRELPSKSGITVHA
+504 YREEPSKAGITVHA

-528 INVEQLDDKASELFK
+528 LHVEVLNAESRALFK
-543 SGKVNNDMERRER
+543 SGKIHNDMERRER
-556 ANMLQ
+556 ANQLQ
-561 EEAGWEAKVAR
+561 EEAGWIAKEAR
-572 RIWYIKDTNVLID
+572 RIWYIKDTNVLVD

-594 NIKAYIIQVFHDFC
+594 NIKAYVIQVFNDFC
-608 DGATL
+608 EGATL
-613 AKEPLMNSKWL
+613 AKEPLMGTKWM

-641 IFQMCLAAYHTTF
+641 IFQMCLAAYHTSF
-654 LTSEPHLL
+654 LTSDPHIV
-662 EPMQIIDIKVPSDYV
+662 EPMQIIDIKVPSNYV

-685 QHRGIILD
+685 QNRGVILD
-693 MQQEGENT
+693 MTQEGEST
-701 NIRGRLPTAETI
+701 NIRGRIPTAETI

-734 GFDRVPSSIEKETI
+734 GFDRVPVNLEKEVI
-748 ESIRVRKEMS
+748 EAIRTRKELS
-758 PQVPDVSN
+758 PQVPEISN

>member
-1 MHAVLPLKNI
+1 
-11 RIIKLI
+11 
-17 IQPLKLRS
+17 
-25 KQIYVI
+25 
-31 IMVRVKNPD
+31 MVRVKNPD

-46 KNHPMD
+46 KHHPMEH
-52 LRRVFSI
+52 RRVFSI

-72 FLLRKA
+72 YLLRKA

-112 NYDYEDEEG
+112 SYEFEG
-121 NNKSYLFEINDTPGH
+121 NTYLCEINDTPGH

-146 LRGSDGVILLV
+146 LRGSDGVIILV

-172 LSLAEKC
+172 LSLSEMC

-193 ELRLAPGD
+193 ELRLPPNE
-201 VFSKIDTIING
+201 VFAKIDGIING
-212 VNKLIRENAPKG
+212 VNRLIEKNAPKE
-224 LGKDWQVSFKDGSVA
+224 LSKDWKVSFKDGSVS

-251 STLQKLKIRPQ
+251 STLQKLKIKPQ
-262 DIFAKYDENDKPWLR
+262 DIFAKYAEDNKEWLR
-277 SNLPLE
+277 ENLPLE
-283 EPLLEMVIKHLP
+283 EPLLEMVIQHLP
-295 NPVEGQKI
+295 NPIEGQKV

-309 GGDVKSPEGQ
+309 DGDLESPVGQ
-319 ALVNCDKDGPLMG
+319 SLLNCDPNGPLLG

-353 SGTLKKT
+353 SGTLRNT
-360 DSLYLVGKK
+360 DTLYLVGRKTK
-369 SKASIKRLGVM
+369 SRIKRLGVM

-397 AIYGFITPAGETF
+397 AIYGFICPAGESF
-410 VREGDEGKLSPF
+410 VREGDEKKLTPF

-427 VSDPVVSRTIKP
+427 VAEPVVSRTIKP

-462 AFRHDQESK
+462 AFKHDQESK

-492 QVQIDVSDPIIV
+492 QVNIEVSDPIIV
-504 YRELPSKSGITVHA
+504 YREIPSTRGIEVHT
-518 KSPNGHNRLM
+518 KSPNGHNRIMLY
-528 INVEQLDDKASELFK
+528 VEPLNQKTIDLIKAGKIHNDQEKRDRAIQLQ
-543 SGKVNNDMERRER
+543 
-556 ANMLQ
+556 Q
-561 EEAGWEAKVAR
+561 EADWVAKEAR
-572 RIWYIKDTNVLID
+572 RIWYIKDTNILVD
-585 ATSGVQRLD
+585 ATTGVQRLD
-594 NIKAYIIQVFHDFC
+594 NIKAYIIQIFHNFC
-608 DGATL
+608 EGATL
-613 AKEPLMNSKWL
+613 AKEPLMASKWV

-641 IFQMCLAAYHTTF
+641 IMQMCLAAFHTTF
-654 LTSEPHLL
+654 LTSQPKLL
-662 EPMQIIDIKVPSDYV
+662 EPMLVIDIKVPSEYV

-693 MQQEGENT
+693 MKQEGENT
-701 NIRGRLPTAETI
+701 IIKGKLPTAETI

-721 NSSGRAFFGYVFD
+721 SSSGRAFFGYQFL
-734 GFDRVPSSIEKETI
+734 GFEPVPQNLEKK
-748 ESIRVRKEMS
+748 SRKR
-758 PQVPDVSN
+758 DN
-766 WERFMYKRT
+766 

>member
-1 MHAVLPLKNI
+1 MK
-11 RIIKLI
+11 
-17 IQPLKLRS
+17 
-25 KQIYVI
+25 
-31 IMVRVKNPD
+31 MVRVKNPE

-46 KNHPMD
+46 KNHPME
-52 LRRVFSI
+52 LRRVFTI

-72 FLLRKA
+72 YLLRKA

-101 GITIFTSVVLL
+101 GITIFTSVVML
-112 NYDYEDEEG
+112 NYEYETKEG
-121 NNKSYLFEINDTPGH
+121 EKNSYLFEINDTPGH

-172 LSLAEKC
+172 LSLNEKC

-201 VFSKIDTIING
+201 VFQKIDNILNE
-212 VNKLIRENAPKG
+212 VNKLIRDNAPEG
-224 LGKDWQVSFKDGSVA
+224 LGKDWQVSFPDGSVA

-251 STLQKLKIRPQ
+251 GTLQRLKITPQ
-262 DIFAKYDENDKPWLR
+262 DVFAKYDEDDKDWLR
-277 SNLPLE
+277 ENLPLE
-283 EPLLEMVIKHLP
+283 EPLLEMVITHLP
-295 NPVEGQKI
+295 NPIEGQKM

-309 GGDVKSPEGQ
+309 GGDLDSPEGQ
-319 ALVNCDKDGPLMG
+319 ALMNCDRDGPLMG

-353 SGTLKKT
+353 SGTLRSSDT
-360 DSLYLVGKK
+360 LYLVGKK
-369 SKASIKRLGVM
+369 TSARIKRLGVM

-410 VREGDEGKLSPF
+410 IREEDKGTLTPF

-427 VSDPVVSRTIKP
+427 VAEPVVSRTIKP

-462 AFRHDQESK
+462 TFRHDEESQ

-492 QVQIDVSDPIIV
+492 QVLIEVSDPIIV
-504 YRELPSKSGITVHA
+504 YREVPTKVGINVHA

-528 INVEQLDDKASELFK
+528 IHVQPLNQASIDLIN
-543 SGKVNNDMERRER
+543 SGKVNNDQERRDR
-556 ANMLQ
+556 ARILQ
-561 EEAGWEAKVAR
+561 EEGGWEAKRAR
-572 RIWYIKDTNVLID
+572 RIWHIQDSNMIID
-585 ATSGVQRLD
+585 ATTGVQRLD
-594 NIKAYIIQVFHDFC
+594 NIKQYIIQVFIDFC
-608 DGATL
+608 SGATL
-613 AKEPLMNSKWL
+613 AKEPLMGAL
-624 ITDATVHVDPAH
+624 FTITDAKVHVDPAH

-654 LTSEPHLL
+654 LTSDPQLL

-677 GNMSKVIT
+677 GNMSKIIT
-685 QHRGIILD
+685 QHRGIIQN
-693 MQQEGENT
+693 MIQEGENT
-701 NIRGRLPTAETI
+701 RIRGKLPTAETI

-721 NSSGRAFFGYVFD
+721 SSSGRAFFGYEFT
-734 GFDRVPSSIEKETI
+734 GFERVPTNLEEETI
-748 ESIRVRKEMS
+748 EAIRVRKELS

>member
-1 MHAVLPLKNI
+1 
-11 RIIKLI
+11 
-17 IQPLKLRS
+17 
-25 KQIYVI
+25 
-31 IMVRVKNPD
+31 MVRVKNPD

-46 KNHPMD
+46 KNHPME
-52 LRRVFSI
+52 LRRVFTI

-72 FLLRKA
+72 YLLRKA

-112 NYDYEDEEG
+112 SYEFEDQT
-121 NNKSYLFEINDTPGH
+121 YLCEINDTPGH

-172 LSLAEKC
+172 LSLNEKC

-193 ELRLAPGD
+193 ELKLAPGD
-201 VFSKIDTIING
+201 VFQKIDNILNG
-212 VNKLIRENAPKG
+212 VNKLIRDNAPEG
-224 LGKDWQVSFKDGSVA
+224 LGKDWQVSFKDGSVS

-251 STLQKLKIRPQ
+251 STLQRLQIKPQ
-262 DIFAKYDENDKPWLR
+262 DVFAKYDVDDKDWLR
-277 SNLPLE
+277 ENLPLE
-283 EPLLEMVIKHLP
+283 EPLLEMVIRHLP
-295 NPVEGQKI
+295 NPVEGQKM

-309 GGDVKSPEGQ
+309 SGDITSPEGQ
-319 ALVNCDKDGPLMG
+319 ALMNCDRNGPLMG

-353 SGTLKKT
+353 SGTLRSS

-369 SKASIKRLGVM
+369 TTARIKRLGVM

-410 VREGDEGKLSPF
+410 IREEDKGKLVPF

-427 VSDPVVSRTIKP
+427 VAEPVVSRTIKP

-462 AFRHDQESK
+462 TFRHDQESK

-480 LQIEILVTRIQE
+480 LQIEILVTRIRD
-492 QVQIDVSDPIIV
+492 QVAIEVSDPIIV
-504 YRELPSKSGITVHA
+504 YREVPTKAGVTVHA

-528 INVEQLDDKASELFK
+528 IHIQPLNQATIDLIK
-543 SGKVNNDMERRER
+543 SGKVNNDQDRRDR
-556 ANMLQ
+556 AMILQ
-561 EEAGWEAKVAR
+561 QEGGWEAKRAR
-572 RIWYIKDTNVLID
+572 RIWDIKDSNMIID
-585 ATSGVQRLD
+585 ATTGVQRLD
-594 NIKAYIIQVFHDFC
+594 NIKAYIIQVFEDFC

-613 AKEPLMNSKWL
+613 AKEPLMGSL
-624 ITDATVHVDPAH
+624 FTITDATVHVDPAH

-654 LTSEPHLL
+654 LTSDPQLL
-662 EPMQIIDIKVPSDYV
+662 EPMLIIDIKVPSDYV

-693 MQQEGENT
+693 MIQEGENT
-701 NIRGRLPTAETI
+701 RIRGKVPTAETI

-721 NSSGRAFFGYVFD
+721 SSSGRAFFGYEFT
-734 GFDRVPSSIEKETI
+734 GFERVPVNLETEII
-748 ESIRVRKEMS
+748 ESIRTRKELA

>member
-1 MHAVLPLKNI
+1 MK
-11 RIIKLI
+11 
-17 IQPLKLRS
+17 
-25 KQIYVI
+25 
-31 IMVRVKNPD
+31 MVRVKNPE

-46 KNHPMD
+46 KNHPME
-52 LRRVFSI
+52 LRRVFTI

-72 FLLRKA
+72 YLLRKA

-112 NYDYEDEEG
+112 NYEYETKEG
-121 NNKSYLFEINDTPGH
+121 EKNSYLFEINDTPGH

-172 LSLAEKC
+172 LSLNEKC

-201 VFSKIDTIING
+201 VFQKIDNILNE
-212 VNKLIRENAPKG
+212 VNKLIRDNAPEG
-224 LGKDWQVSFKDGSVA
+224 LGKDWQVSFPDGSVA

-251 STLQKLKIRPQ
+251 GTLQRLKITPQ
-262 DIFAKYDENDKPWLR
+262 DVFAKYDEDDKDWLR
-277 SNLPLE
+277 ENLPLE
-283 EPLLEMVIKHLP
+283 EPLLEMVITHLP
-295 NPVEGQKI
+295 NPIEGQKM

-309 GGDVKSPEGQ
+309 GGDLDSPEGQ
-319 ALVNCDKDGPLMG
+319 ALMNCDRDGPLMG

-353 SGTLKKT
+353 SGTLRSSDT
-360 DSLYLVGKK
+360 LYLVGKK
-369 SKASIKRLGVM
+369 TSARIKRLGVM

-410 VREGDEGKLSPF
+410 IREEDKGTLTPF

-427 VSDPVVSRTIKP
+427 VAEPVVSRTIKP

-462 AFRHDQESK
+462 TFRHDEESK

-492 QVQIDVSDPIIV
+492 QVLIEVSDPIIV
-504 YRELPSKSGITVHA
+504 YREVPTKVGINVHA

-528 INVEQLDDKASELFK
+528 IHVQPLNQASIDLIN
-543 SGKVNNDMERRER
+543 SGKVNNDQERRDR
-556 ANMLQ
+556 ARILQ
-561 EEAGWEAKVAR
+561 EEGGWEAKRAR
-572 RIWYIKDTNVLID
+572 RIWHIQDSNMIID
-585 ATSGVQRLD
+585 ATTGVQRLD
-594 NIKAYIIQVFHDFC
+594 NIKQYIIQVFIDFC
-608 DGATL
+608 SGATL
-613 AKEPLMNSKWL
+613 AKEPLMGAL
-624 ITDATVHVDPAH
+624 FTITDAKVHVDPAH

-654 LTSEPHLL
+654 LTSDPQLL

-677 GNMSKVIT
+677 GNMSKIIT
-685 QHRGIILD
+685 QHRGIIQN
-693 MQQEGENT
+693 MIQEGENT
-701 NIRGRLPTAETI
+701 RIRGKLPTAETI

-721 NSSGRAFFGYVFD
+721 SSSGRAFFGYEFT
-734 GFDRVPSSIEKETI
+734 GFERVPTNLEEETI
-748 ESIRVRKEMS
+748 EAIRVRKELS

>member
-1 MHAVLPLKNI
+1 
-11 RIIKLI
+11 
-17 IQPLKLRS
+17 
-25 KQIYVI
+25 
-31 IMVRVKNPD
+31 MVRVKNAD
-40 EIRDMI
+40 EIRNMI
-46 KNHPMD
+46 KDHPMS

-72 FLLRKA
+72 YLLRKA

-112 NYDYEDEEG
+112 NYDYEDENGEK
-121 NNKSYLFEINDTPGH
+121 KSYLFEINDTPGH

-172 LSLAEKC
+172 LSLNERC

-193 ELRLAPGD
+193 ELRLAPVD
-201 VFSKIDTIING
+201 VFQKIDTIING

-224 LGKDWQVSFKDGSVA
+224 EDWQVSFKDGSVA

-251 STLQKLKIRPQ
+251 GTLMKLKIKPQ
-262 DIFAKYDENDKPWLR
+262 DVFAKYEEDDKAWLR
-277 SNLPLE
+277 TNLPLE
-283 EPLLEMVIKHLP
+283 EPLLEMVILHLP
-295 NPVEGQKI
+295 NPVEGQKL

-309 GGDVKSPEGQ
+309 DGDIKSPEGK
-319 ALVNCDKDGPLMG
+319 ALMSCDRNGPLMG

-353 SGTLKKT
+353 SGTLKNSDT
-360 DSLYLVGKK
+360 LYLMGKK
-369 SKASIKRLGVM
+369 TTSRIKRLGVM

-387 VDEVPAGNLF
+387 VDEIPAGNLF

-410 VREGDEGKLSPF
+410 VREGKEEHLTPF

-427 VSDPVVSRTIKP
+427 VAEPVVSRTIKP

-462 AFRHDQESK
+462 TFRHDQESK

-480 LQIEILVTRIQE
+480 LQIEILVTRIEE
-492 QVQIDVSDPIIV
+492 QVPIEVSDPIIV
-504 YRELPSKSGITVHA
+504 YREVPTKPGISVHA

-528 INVEQLDDKASELFK
+528 VHVEPLDEKSIKLIK
-543 SGKVNNDMERRER
+543 SGKVHNDQDRRER
-556 ANMLQ
+556 ANILQ
-561 EEAGWEAKVAR
+561 QEAEWDPKLAR
-572 RIWYIKDTNVLID
+572 RIWYVKDTNVLID
-585 ATSGVQRLD
+585 ATTGVQRLD
-594 NIKAYIIQVFHDFC
+594 NIKAYIIQIFHEFC

-613 AKEPLMNSKWL
+613 AKEPLMGTRFI

-636 TGFTE
+636 TGFSE
-641 IFQMCLAAYHTTF
+641 IFQMCLAAFHTTF
-654 LTSEPHLL
+654 LTSDPHLL
-662 EPMQIIDIKVPSDYV
+662 EPILIIDIKVPSDFV

-685 QHRGIILD
+685 QNRGIILD
-693 MQQEGENT
+693 MIQEGENT
-701 NIRGRLPTAETI
+701 RIKGKIPTAETI

-721 NSSGRAFFGYVFD
+721 NSSGKAFFGYEFT
-734 GFDRVPSSIEKETI
+734 GFEPVPTNLETEII
-748 ESIRVRKEMS
+748 ESIRVRKELS

>member
-1 MHAVLPLKNI
+1 MK
-11 RIIKLI
+11 
-17 IQPLKLRS
+17 
-25 KQIYVI
+25 
-31 IMVRVKNPD
+31 MVRVKNPE

-46 KNHPMD
+46 KNHPME
-52 LRRVFSI
+52 LRRVFTI

-72 FLLRKA
+72 YLLRKA

-101 GITIFTSVVLL
+101 GITIFTSVVML
-112 NYDYEDEEG
+112 NYEYETKEG
-121 NNKSYLFEINDTPGH
+121 EKNSYLFEINDTPGH

-172 LSLAEKC
+172 LSLNEKC

-201 VFSKIDTIING
+201 VFQKIDNILNE
-212 VNKLIRENAPKG
+212 VNKLIRDNAPEG
-224 LGKDWQVSFKDGSVA
+224 LGKDWQVSFPDGSVA

-251 STLQKLKIRPQ
+251 GTLQRLKITPQ
-262 DIFAKYDENDKPWLR
+262 DVFAKYDEDDKDWLR
-277 SNLPLE
+277 ENLPLE
-283 EPLLEMVIKHLP
+283 EPLLEMVITHLP
-295 NPVEGQKI
+295 NPIEGQKM

-309 GGDVKSPEGQ
+309 GGDLDSPEGQ
-319 ALVNCDKDGPLMG
+319 ALMNCDRDGPLMG

-353 SGTLKKT
+353 SGTLRSSDT
-360 DSLYLVGKK
+360 LYLVGKK
-369 SKASIKRLGVM
+369 TSARIKRLGVM

-410 VREGDEGKLSPF
+410 IREEDKGTLTPF

-427 VSDPVVSRTIKP
+427 VAEPVVSRTIKP

-462 AFRHDQESK
+462 TFRHDEESK

-492 QVQIDVSDPIIV
+492 QVLIEVSDPIIV
-504 YRELPSKSGITVHA
+504 YREVPTKVGINVHA

-528 INVEQLDDKASELFK
+528 IHVQPLNQASIDLIN
-543 SGKVNNDMERRER
+543 SGKVNNDQERRDR
-556 ANMLQ
+556 ARILQ
-561 EEAGWEAKVAR
+561 EEGGWEAKRAR
-572 RIWYIKDTNVLID
+572 RIWHIQDSNMIID
-585 ATSGVQRLD
+585 ATTGVQRLD
-594 NIKAYIIQVFHDFC
+594 NIKQYIIQVFIDFC
-608 DGATL
+608 SGATL
-613 AKEPLMNSKWL
+613 AKEPLMGAL
-624 ITDATVHVDPAH
+624 FTITDAKVHVDPAH

-654 LTSEPHLL
+654 LTSDPQLL

-677 GNMSKVIT
+677 GNMSKIIT
-685 QHRGIILD
+685 QHRCIIQN
-693 MQQEGENT
+693 MIQEGENT
-701 NIRGRLPTAETI
+701 RIRGKLPTAETI

-721 NSSGRAFFGYVFD
+721 SSSGRAFFGYEFT
-734 GFDRVPSSIEKETI
+734 GFERVPTNLEEETI
-748 ESIRVRKEMS
+748 EAIRVRKELS

>member
-1 MHAVLPLKNI
+1 
-11 RIIKLI
+11 
-17 IQPLKLRS
+17 
-25 KQIYVI
+25 
-31 IMVRVKNPD
+31 MVRVKNPD

-46 KNHPMD
+46 RNHPMSQ
-52 LRRVFSI
+52 RRVFSI
-59 AAHID
+59 SAHID

-72 FLLRKA
+72 YLLRKA

-112 NYDYEDEEG
+112 SYELEG
-121 NNKSYLFEINDTPGH
+121 QTYLCEINDTPGH

-146 LRGSDGVILLV
+146 LRGSDGVIILV

-172 LSLAEKC
+172 LSLGEMC

-193 ELRLAPGD
+193 ELRLKPQD
-201 VFSKIDTIING
+201 VFAKIDAIITG
-212 VNKLIRENAPKG
+212 VNRLIRENSPDEV
-224 LGKDWQVSFKDGSVA
+224 GKNWQVSFKDGTVA

-251 STLQKLKIRPQ
+251 TTLQKLQIKPQ
-262 DIFAKYDENDKPWLR
+262 DVFAKYDENDKEWLR
-277 SNLPLE
+277 DNLPLE

-295 NPVEGQKI
+295 DPVEGQKL

-309 GGDVKSPEGQ
+309 DGDLKSPEGK
-319 ALVNCDKDGPLMG
+319 ALVNCDRNGPLLG

-360 DSLYLVGKK
+360 DTLHLIGKK
-369 SKASIKRLGVM
+369 TESRIKRLGVM

-397 AIYGFITPAGETF
+397 AIYGFICPAGETF
-410 VREGDEGKLSPF
+410 VRAEDKGKLKPF

-427 VSDPVVSRTIKP
+427 VAEPVVSRTIKP
-439 KDPQDIAKLGEVV
+439 KDPQDIAKLGDVV

-462 AFRHDQESK
+462 AFRHDEESK

-492 QVQIDVSDPIIV
+492 QVDIDVSDPIIV
-504 YRELPSKSGITVHA
+504 YREVPSKEGLTIHT
-518 KSPNGHNRLM
+518 KSPNGHNRIMLNIEPM
-528 INVEQLDDKASELFK
+528 NQEAIKLIK
-543 SGKVNNDMERRER
+543 SGKVYNDQERRER
-556 ANMLQ
+556 AQILQ
-561 EEAGWEAKVAR
+561 QEAGWEAKQAR
-572 RIWYIKDTNVLID
+572 RIWFVKDTNVLID
-585 ATSGVQRLD
+585 ATTGVQRLD
-594 NIKAYIIQVFHDFC
+594 NIKAYIIQIFFDFC
-608 DGATL
+608 EGATL
-613 AKEPLMNSKWL
+613 AKEPLMASKFI

-641 IFQMCLAAYHTTF
+641 IMQMCLAAFHTTF

-662 EPMQIIDIKVPSDYV
+662 EPMLIVDIKVPSEYV

-693 MQQEGENT
+693 MTQEGEST
-701 NIRGRLPTAETI
+701 NIRGKLPTAETI
-713 DLADEIRG
+713 DIADEIRG
-721 NSSGRAFFGYVFD
+721 SSSGRAFFGYQFL
-734 GFDRVPSSIEKETI
+734 GFERVPSNLEAETI
-748 ESIRVRKEMS
+748 ESIRVRKELA
-758 PQVPDVSN
+758 PQVPDVNN
-766 WERFMYKRT
+766 WERFIYKRT

>member
-1 MHAVLPLKNI
+1 
-11 RIIKLI
+11 
-17 IQPLKLRS
+17 
-25 KQIYVI
+25 
-31 IMVRVKNPD
+31 MVRVKNAD

-72 FLLRKA
+72 YLLRKA

-112 NYDYEDEEG
+112 NYDYVDENGEK
-121 NNKSYLFEINDTPGH
+121 KSYLFEINDTPGH

-172 LSLAEKC
+172 LSLNEKC

-193 ELRLAPGD
+193 ELRLAPAD
-201 VFSKIDTIING
+201 VFQKIDNIING
-212 VNKLIRENAPKG
+212 VNKLIRDNAPKG
-224 LGKDWQVSFKDGSVA
+224 SGKDWQVSFKDGSVA

-251 STLQKLKIRPQ
+251 GTLMRLKIKPQ
-262 DIFAKYDENDKPWLR
+262 DVFAKYEEDDKTWLR
-277 SNLPLE
+277 KNLPLE
-283 EPLLEMVIKHLP
+283 EPLLEMVIRHLP
-295 NPVEGQKI
+295 NPIEGQKM

-309 GGDVKSPEGQ
+309 DGDVNSPEGQ
-319 ALVNCDKDGPLMG
+319 ALMNCDRDGPLMG

-353 SGTLKKT
+353 SGTLKSSDT
-360 DSLYLVGKK
+360 LYLMGKNTT
-369 SKASIKRLGVM
+369 SRIKRLGVM

-410 VREGDEGKLSPF
+410 VREGDEEKLTSF

-427 VSDPVVSRTIKP
+427 VAEPVVSRTIKP
-439 KDPQDIAKLGEVV
+439 KNPQDIAKLGEVV

-492 QVQIDVSDPIIV
+492 QVQIEVSDPIIV
-504 YRELPSKSGITVHA
+504 YREIPTKQGIEVHS

-528 INVEQLDDKASELFK
+528 IHVSPLNQETIKLIN
-543 SGKVNNDMERRER
+543 SGKINNFQDRRDR
-556 ANMLQ
+556 AKILQ
-561 EEAGWEAKVAR
+561 EKAGWEAKLAR
-572 RIWYIKDTNVLID
+572 RIWHIQDTNMIID

-594 NIKAYIIQVFHDFC
+594 NIKAYIIQVFIDFC
-608 DGATL
+608 GGATL
-613 AKEPLMNSKWL
+613 AKEPLMGSL
-624 ITDATVHVDPAH
+624 FTITDATVHVDPAH

-654 LTSEPHLL
+654 LTSDPQLL

-685 QHRGIILD
+685 QHRGIIVD
-693 MQQEGENT
+693 MIQEKENT
-701 NIRGRLPTAETI
+701 RIRGKIPTAETI

-721 NSSGRAFFGYVFD
+721 NSSGKAFFGYEFT
-734 GFDRVPSSIEKETI
+734 GFEPVPKNLVEETI
-748 ESIRVRKEMS
+748 ESIRVRKELA
-758 PQVPDVSN
+758 PQIPDVSN